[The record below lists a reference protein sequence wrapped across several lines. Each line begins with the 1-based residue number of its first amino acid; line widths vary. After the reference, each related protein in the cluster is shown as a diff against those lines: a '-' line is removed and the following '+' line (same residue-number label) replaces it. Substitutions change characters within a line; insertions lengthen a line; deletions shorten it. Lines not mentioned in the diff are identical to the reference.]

1 MFTLHKAAS
10 RGHSDFGWLDSR
22 HSFSFGDYYNPESM
36 GFRTLRVINEDHVA
50 PGSGF
55 PTHPHRD
62 MEIFSYVV
70 SGALAHKDSMGNQKQ
85 LGPGEIQIMSAGSG
99 VTHSEFNP
107 SPNQSAH
114 FLQIWLQPAHKSLT
128 PSYSEW
134 KPTPGS
140 ETRPKVLLISP
151 DGHEGSATI
160 HQDACVYRLRLTPGQ
175 RMGHALSEDW
185 GVWIQVISGSFVS
198 GNGAR
203 VEAGDGLAVEGETEL
218 LLECIEPLEAL
229 LFELH

>member
-1 MFTLHKAAS
+1 M
-10 RGHSDFGWLDSR
+10 
-22 HSFSFGDYYNPESM
+22 
-36 GFRTLRVINEDHVA
+36 
-50 PGSGF
+50 
-55 PTHPHRD
+55 
-62 MEIFSYVV
+62 
-70 SGALAHKDSMGNQKQ
+70 
-85 LGPGEIQIMSAGSG
+85 
-99 VTHSEFNP
+99 
-107 SPNQSAH
+107 
-114 FLQIWLQPAHKSLT
+114 
-128 PSYSEW
+128 
-134 KPTPGS
+134 
-140 ETRPKVLLISP
+140 LLISP

-175 RMGHALSEDW
+175 RMGHAVSEDW

>member
-1 MFTLHKAAS
+1 MFTLRKATK

-22 HSFSFGDYYNPESM
+22 HSFSFGDYYDPESM
-36 GFRTLRVINEDHVA
+36 GFRTLRVINEDLVA
-50 PGSGF
+50 PGGGF
-55 PTHPHRD
+55 PTHPHKD

-85 LGPGEIQIMSAGSG
+85 LGLGEIQIMSAGSG

-107 SPNQSAH
+107 SPNESAH
-114 FLQIWLQPAHKSLT
+114 FLQIWIQPSHNGLT

-134 KPTPGS
+134 RPAPGA
-140 ETRPKVLLISP
+140 ETRAKVLLISP

-160 HQDACVYRLRLTPGQ
+160 HQNACVYRIRLTQGQ
-175 RMGHALSEDW
+175 RIGHALSEDW

-218 LLECIEPLEAL
+218 LLECVEPLEAL

>member
-1 MFTLHKAAS
+1 
-10 RGHSDFGWLDSR
+10 
-22 HSFSFGDYYNPESM
+22 
-36 GFRTLRVINEDHVA
+36 
-50 PGSGF
+50 
-55 PTHPHRD
+55 
-62 MEIFSYVV
+62 
-70 SGALAHKDSMGNQKQ
+70 
-85 LGPGEIQIMSAGSG
+85 MSAGSG

-107 SPNQSAH
+107 SPNESAH
-114 FLQIWLQPAHKSLT
+114 FLQIWIQPSHNGLT

-134 KPTPGS
+134 RPAPGA
-140 ETRPKVLLISP
+140 ETRAKVLLISP

-160 HQDACVYRLRLTPGQ
+160 HQNACVYRIRLTQGQ
-175 RMGHALSEDW
+175 RIGHALSEDW

-218 LLECIEPLEAL
+218 LLECVEPLEAL

>member
-1 MFTLHKAAS
+1 
-10 RGHSDFGWLDSR
+10 
-22 HSFSFGDYYNPESM
+22 
-36 GFRTLRVINEDHVA
+36 
-50 PGSGF
+50 
-55 PTHPHRD
+55 

-70 SGALAHKDSMGNQKQ
+70 SGALAHKDSMGNHMQ

-107 SPNQSAH
+107 SSDHSAH
-114 FLQIWLQPAHKSLT
+114 FLQIWLQPARQGLT

-134 KPTPGS
+134 KPAPGS

-160 HQDACVYRLRLTPGQ
+160 HQDACVYRLRLTRGQ
-175 RMGHALSEDW
+175 RIGHALSEDW

-218 LLECIEPLEAL
+218 LLECVEPLEAL

>member
-1 MFTLHKAAS
+1 
-10 RGHSDFGWLDSR
+10 
-22 HSFSFGDYYNPESM
+22 M
-36 GFRTLRVINEDHVA
+36 GCRTLRVINEDHVA

-55 PTHPHRD
+55 PTHPHKD

-70 SGALAHKDSMGNQKQ
+70 SGALVHKDSMGNQRQ

-107 SPNQSAH
+107 SSKDAAH
-114 FLQIWLQPAHKSLT
+114 FLQIWLQPAHKSLR

-134 KPTPGS
+134 KPASGS
-140 ETRPKVLLISP
+140 ETLPKVLLISP

-160 HQDACVYRLRLTPGQ
+160 HQDACVYRIRLTQGQ
-175 RMGHALSEDW
+175 RISHAFSKDW

-218 LLECIEPLEAL
+218 LFECIEPLEAL